1 MDDEKNNI
9 NDSEKKTNKQLNF
22 EGESDEEENS
32 EESKDS
38 KDFIQSSSNRKISS
52 NELHQKLERIHE
64 NDDEENISVSMTKD
78 FEKQNSQEII
88 SSLRT
93 KIIELEDKVIS
104 LKEKNDE
111 LLKNNI
117 KNSSMLKRMS
127 HVGIR
132 RVLSFTNQ
140 KGNESIKFAILLKE
154 KNDLQEINEKMLN
167 MLTDKELE
175 NEELQ
180 ENFDKYKS
188 DIKKEITKYLETID
202 NLEEKIEILEENNQ
216 NHEKLDDNLDKI
228 TDEYNK
234 YKTRMEN
241 SLKEYIQK
249 EEDLK
254 TELENK
260 EGLLRKMKS
269 DLQNLEIENIQL
281 QNQTEQREKAHDR
294 DMINVD
300 KIIIENEKL
309 KAENNTLEEIIK
321 TNEEK
326 SQMIINSKEEEIKN
340 LNQDLD
346 FNKKNLLKIKEE
358 KSDEIS
364 ILKSEINKFNRDINN
379 LVKRNDALEKE
390 DKEIKEKNTI
400 LQNKL
405 DKKTKELQEINDSAK
420 KLIDKKEVLIQ
431 NYEAKLNDLLQEKNK
446 LIEQNHELLDR
457 IKNMSTKNL
466 GDILNDD
473 EDKELSNDDSE
484 NNFLR
489 TEIKDLRERL
499 QQQAQDLVTLNAMEN
514 EVKRLKMDNDKLAK
528 DYKSLK
534 EKINKQ
540 KYEETA
546 DDLMKT
552 IKESRKNLKIG
563 KKARKSEG
571 GIKVKEFFFSNKIQL
586 EKQVDTLKQMI
597 EDEKK
602 NYENEIDKFK
612 GDIAVWK
619 VKYLNQ
625 ELENETLIAKYK
637 NIIKSINVQCK

>member
-249 EEDLK
+249 EEELK

-260 EGLLRKMKS
+260 EESLRKMKN
-269 DLQNLEIENIQL
+269 DLQNLEIENMQL

-294 DMINVD
+294 DMGNVD
-300 KIIIENEKL
+300 KLIIENEKL
-309 KAENNTLEEIIK
+309 K
-321 TNEEK
+321 
-326 SQMIINSKEEEIKN
+326 
-340 LNQDLD
+340 
-346 FNKKNLLKIKEE
+346 
-358 KSDEIS
+358 
-364 ILKSEINKFNRDINN
+364 
-379 LVKRNDALEKE
+379 
-390 DKEIKEKNTI
+390 
-400 LQNKL
+400 
-405 DKKTKELQEINDSAK
+405 
-420 KLIDKKEVLIQ
+420 
-431 NYEAKLNDLLQEKNK
+431 
-446 LIEQNHELLDR
+446 
-457 IKNMSTKNL
+457 
-466 GDILNDD
+466 
-473 EDKELSNDDSE
+473 SE
-484 NNFLR
+484 N
-489 TEIKDLRERL
+489 K
-499 QQQAQDLVTLNAMEN
+499 
-514 EVKRLKMDNDKLAK
+514 
-528 DYKSLK
+528 
-534 EKINKQ
+534 
-540 KYEETA
+540 
-546 DDLMKT
+546 
-552 IKESRKNLKIG
+552 
-563 KKARKSEG
+563 
-571 GIKVKEFFFSNKIQL
+571 
-586 EKQVDTLKQMI
+586 
-597 EDEKK
+597 
-602 NYENEIDKFK
+602 
-612 GDIAVWK
+612 
-619 VKYLNQ
+619 
-625 ELENETLIAKYK
+625 
-637 NIIKSINVQCK
+637 

>member
-420 KLIDKKEVLIQ
+420 KLIDNKEVLIQ

-540 KYEETA
+540 K
-546 DDLMKT
+546 
-552 IKESRKNLKIG
+552 
-563 KKARKSEG
+563 
-571 GIKVKEFFFSNKIQL
+571 
-586 EKQVDTLKQMI
+586 
-597 EDEKK
+597 
-602 NYENEIDKFK
+602 
-612 GDIAVWK
+612 
-619 VKYLNQ
+619 
-625 ELENETLIAKYK
+625 
-637 NIIKSINVQCK
+637 